1 VKALHTLTSLAI
13 VVVASAMP
21 ARVSAQ
27 TVPYEHVPSAPELQK
42 AFDDAMKQVDWDAI
56 NKKLEEA
63 SKEFEVRAPEL
74 SAWMAQ
80 DVDRLQKQL
89 KEEIKIA
96 QKKWQDVDAFKD
108 ILKNRELAQ
117 RFEGFARVGGPRG
130 YSAVLV
136 LGDMQGG
143 AIVAENVPEAAK
155 KALGD
160 MKDFLPYRNYRLLD
174 SAWVLGSNSSVT
186 RLRGAEDQVYQLS
199 LAPSPYLFPGGKQA
213 GSGTLRVKLQ
223 ELEDPRASQSPAN
236 NADRA
241 TEENL
246 RRLAE
251 LQASLQTAQD
261 RYGPNHPDVLKIRA
275 SIKQTQAEVDNAA
288 AKANQYTAAPSRA
301 AVVDTSFN
309 IAVGET
315 VVVGTSRLR
324 GDKALIL
331 LLTAVPQ
338 TASASGS
345 SSSKS
350 SSSSSSSSSNSGTPT
365 PK

>member
-1 VKALHTLTSLAI
+1 
-13 VVVASAMP
+13 MP

-27 TVPYEHVPSAPELQK
+27 TVPFEHVPSAPAFQK

-56 NKKLEEA
+56 NKKLEQA

-89 KEEIKIA
+89 KDEIKIA

-143 AIVAENVPEAAK
+143 ASVAENVPEAAK

-174 SAWVLGSNSSVT
+174 SAWVLGSNRSVT
-186 RLRGAEDQVYQLS
+186 RLRGAEEQVYQLS
-199 LAPSPYLFPGGKQA
+199 LDPSPYLFPGGKQA
-213 GSGTLRVKLQ
+213 GGGTLHVRLQ
-223 ELEDPRASQSPAN
+223 DLNESQALASPGAARELAG
-236 NADRA
+236 A
-241 TEENL
+241 TE
-246 RRLAE
+246 RLADAKAK
-251 LQASLQTAQD
+251 LAAVQQRYANAS
-261 RYGPNHPDVLKIRA
+261 HPDVRAAEADLKKISA
-275 SIKQTQAEVDNAA
+275 DYEMKYAA
-288 AKANQYTAAPSRA
+288 AGGQTTDQKAGDRSPI
-301 AVVDTSFN
+301 VDTSFN

-338 TASASGS
+338 TTNASGS
-345 SSSKS
+345 SSSKGSSSNSNS
-350 SSSSSSSSSNSGTPT
+350 SSSSTAGTP
-365 PK
+365 K